1 MYGNDELE
9 YASAGEERDAFMRSL
24 AEDMVQARRGG
35 RGIVK
40 AERPADL
47 AQALGRDR
55 RAQAPRHARSA
66 S

>member
-1 MYGNDELE
+1 
-9 YASAGEERDAFMRSL
+9 MRSL